1 MMDYKSAEHYIID
14 RLTKELPC
22 NLYYHGIEHTLDV
35 LNAAENYA
43 AMEHLKKEDIVL
55 LRTAALF
62 HDSGF
67 LVKYS
72 SNEVASVEIINRVL
86 PGFGYSMWQIDRISK
101 MILTTEL
108 PQKPRNLPQKIL
120 CDADMD
126 YLGRDDFYMIGIRLY
141 REWNENGLRT
151 SLKEWYI
158 QELYFLQQHEYF
170 TNSAFMLRNEK
181 KLKYMAE
188 IKALLGNKV

>member
-1 MMDYKSAEHYIID
+1 MDYKAAEHYIID
-14 RLTKELPC
+14 KLSKELPC
-22 NLYYHGIEHTLDV
+22 TLYYHGIEHTLDV
-35 LNAAENYA
+35 LSAAENYA
-43 AMEHLKKEDIVL
+43 VMEHLNKEDLIL
-55 LRTAALF
+55 LRTAALY

-72 SNEVASVEIINRVL
+72 SNEVASVEIISNVL
-86 PGFGYSMWQIDRISK
+86 PGFGYSDQQIDRISK

-141 REWNENGLRT
+141 REWNENGIPTTLR
-151 SLKEWYI
+151 EWYI

-170 TNSAFMLRNEK
+170 TWSAFNLRNEK
-181 KLKYMAE
+181 KMKYIAD
-188 IKALLGNKV
+188 IKALLGKRI